1 MNKATFR
8 NLILASLGVLLAAGG
23 FSFMVF
29 KINSKEQELQ
39 GQVQALNDETV
50 RENAFYKLQK
60 TAEESVADRDRL
72 AKYFL
77 KQESDSID
85 VLNWVEGMAPRA
97 RVELQTKSLQKVS
110 DKDTKTDWIEV
121 SFAFT
126 GEQHDVERFVSVLE
140 RLPYLSYITSLSL
153 TGRPGEN
160 WQALVTLRVYI
171 FNYAK

>member
-1 MNKATFR
+1 MSKTTIR
-8 NLILASLGVLLAAGG
+8 NLILASLSLLIAIGG
-23 FSFMVF
+23 FSFIVF

-39 GQVQALNDETV
+39 SQFKTLNDENV
-50 RENAFYKLQK
+50 RENSFHKLQK
-60 TAEESVADRDRL
+60 TAEESVTDRDRL

-85 VLNWVEGMAPRA
+85 VLNWVESMAPKA
-97 RVELQTKSLQKVS
+97 RVTLQTKSLQKVS

-121 SFAFT
+121 AFVFS
-126 GEQHDVERFVSVLE
+126 GEQKDVERFVGILE

-153 TGRPGEN
+153 NGRSSGD

>member
-1 MNKATFR
+1 MNKISLR
-8 NLILASLGVLLAAGG
+8 NLILSSLVLLVAVGG

-39 GQVQALNDETV
+39 NQFQTLNDENV
-50 RENAFYKLQK
+50 RENSFHKLQK
-60 TAEESVADRDRL
+60 TAEMSTSDREDL

-85 VLNWVEGMAPRA
+85 VLNWIEGAAPKA
-97 RVELQTKSLQKVS
+97 RVNLQTKSLQKVS
-110 DKDTKTDWIEV
+110 DKETKADWIEV
-121 SFAFT
+121 SFVFT
-126 GEQHDVERFVSVLE
+126 GEQHDVERFVGILE

-153 TGRPGEN
+153 SGRSSGD